1 MPVRTRPDLD
11 DLAGFSTVPI
21 PADAVELASNELPFG
36 PLDPVVE
43 VIGRAAGRAHR
54 YPDSSGRVLREHLA
68 GRFGVTPGQV
78 SLGAGSIAL
87 CLQLAQLTSAPGDEI
102 VFPQPSFEAY
112 SLIARTVGA
121 TARPVPLRPD
131 GRVDLT
137 ALADAV
143 GDRTRLVFVC
153 TPNNPTGA
161 DLGRAELEKFFD
173 SVPEDVLV
181 VLDEAYWE
189 FVRRPDALD
198 GMAYVR
204 DRSAA
209 GRGNVVALRTFSKAY
224 GLAGMRIGYGVSC
237 EDVAE
242 RLRRLALPYS
252 VSSVAQ
258 AAAVASLD
266 ADEALAVRCAAVIEE
281 RERVRAEL
289 LGLGHEVP
297 LSGANFLWLGLGPHA
312 DAFRRHCLER
322 GVLVKAFPGEGIR
335 ITVGTADENARF
347 LAAAAE
353 FRTPAGPAL

>member
-21 PADAVELASNELPFG
+21 PADAIELAANELPFG
-36 PLDPVVE
+36 PLDPVIE
-43 VIGRAAGRAHR
+43 VIGRAAGRVHR

-87 CLQLAQLTSAPGDEI
+87 CLQLAQLTSEPGDEI
-102 VFPQPSFEAY
+102 VFPWPSFEAY
-112 SLIARTVGA
+112 SLIVRTVGA
-121 TARPVPLRPD
+121 TARRVPLRPD

-224 GLAGMRIGYGVSC
+224 GLAGMRIGYGVSS

-281 RERVRAEL
+281 RERVRTEL

-297 LSGANFLWLGLGPHA
+297 VSGANFLWLGLGPHA

-322 GVLVKAFPGEGIR
+322 GVLVKAFPGEGVR
-335 ITVGTADENARF
+335 ITVGIGDENARF